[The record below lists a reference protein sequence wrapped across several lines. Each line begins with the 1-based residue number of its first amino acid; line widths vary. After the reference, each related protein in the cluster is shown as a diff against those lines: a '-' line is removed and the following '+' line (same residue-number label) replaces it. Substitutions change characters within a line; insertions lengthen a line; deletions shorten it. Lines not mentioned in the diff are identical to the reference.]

1 MNSST
6 ASPLQLF
13 LRSALLNVVPVL
25 LLVAGTA
32 TAIAPVFQLPAS
44 YAAQCLT
51 VFAGLLLALSPFLPW
66 HLPLE
71 RFGAANRVTL
81 LRAGIA
87 ALMAGLI
94 GWPAI
99 QPGLAWLMAVLAA
112 IALILD
118 GVDGW
123 LARRGGME
131 SPFGARFDMEVDAF
145 FILILAVL
153 VHQSDK
159 AGGWV
164 LLSGAL
170 RYGFVALG
178 YALPWLRRPLPPRK
192 RRQTAC
198 VIQTAV
204 LALCLAPPLVRPWTT
219 ALTTGALGLLALSFT
234 VDTIWLARRAARQEA
249 APRTTGVEQNH
260 RTGEPRR

>member
-1 MNSST
+1 MHSST
-6 ASPLQLF
+6 ASPLQPLVV
-13 LRSALLNVVPVL
+13 SALLNVVPML

-32 TAIAPVFQLPAS
+32 TAIAPVFQLPTG

-51 VFAGLLLALSPFLPW
+51 VFAGLLLALSPFLPQ

-71 RFGAANRVTL
+71 RFGTANRVTL

-94 GWPAI
+94 GWPTI
-99 QPGLAWLMAVLAA
+99 QPGMAWLMAVLAA
-112 IALILD
+112 MALMLD

-145 FILILAVL
+145 LILVL
-153 VHQSDK
+153 AALVYQADK

-164 LLSGAL
+164 LLSGVM

-178 YALPWLRRPLPPRK
+178 YAVPWLNRPLPPRK
-192 RRQTAC
+192 RRQTVC
-198 VIQTAV
+198 VIQTTV
-204 LALCLAPPLVRPWTT
+204 LAACLTPLPVPPWTT
-219 ALTTGALGLLALSFT
+219 VLAAFGLGLLTLSFA
-234 VDTIWLARRAARQEA
+234 VDIVWLARQTAPDEGAGARSSLKA
-249 APRTTGVEQNH
+249 
-260 RTGEPRR
+260 EP